1 MAFAR
6 RRYESATIDRG
17 TELVIEGFPRSA
29 STFATVCF
37 QMAQPRPISV
47 AHHLHAPA
55 QIVEATRRGTPVLV
69 TVRHPRDAVVSCVIR
84 EPYVPLGWAL
94 DVYARFYRSLV
105 GRDGVLFARF
115 EQVTS
120 NFPAV
125 TGELNERFG
134 TQFSTGAHDDSMV
147 ERCFQL
153 IDLRARG
160 GARARYINRYM
171 SGLIDLPELET
182 ALQHVADEPADDVPE
197 HRVAR
202 PSSARAVDRE
212 SLFQQ
217 YERPELAK
225 RRSQAERAY
234 AHVLASCRSH

>member
-1 MAFAR
+1 
-6 RRYESATIDRG
+6 
-17 TELVIEGFPRSA
+17 
-29 STFATVCF
+29 
-37 QMAQPRPISV
+37 MAQPRPVRV

-55 QIVEATRRGTPVLV
+55 QIVEAARRGTPVL
-69 TVRHPRDAVVSCVIR
+69 TTIRHPRDAVVSCVIR

-94 DVYARFYRSLV
+94 DVYARFYRALAAHAASV
-105 GRDGVLFARF
+105 VFARF

-120 NFPAV
+120 DVPAV
-125 TGELNERFG
+125 IGELNNRFG
-134 TQFSTGAHDDSMV
+134 TRFDTGVHDDRSV
-147 ERCFQL
+147 EQCFQL

-182 ALQHVADEPADDVPE
+182 ALQHATDEPAEDVPE

-212 SLFQQ
+212 SLIRR
-217 YERPELAK
+217 YEQPELAK
-225 RRSQAERAY
+225 RRSRAERAY
-234 AHVLASCRSH
+234 ADAIAACGSD

>member
-1 MAFAR
+1 
-6 RRYESATIDRG
+6 
-17 TELVIEGFPRSA
+17 
-29 STFATVCF
+29 
-37 QMAQPRPISV
+37 MAQARPVRV

-55 QIVEATRRGTPVLV
+55 QIVEAARRGTPVLV

-94 DVYARFYRSLV
+94 DVYARFYRALAARAGDMV
-105 GRDGVLFARF
+105 FARF

-120 NFPAV
+120 DFPEV
-125 TGELNERFG
+125 VGRLNDRFG
-134 TQFSTGAHDDSMV
+134 TRFDAGVHDTSSV
-147 ERCFQL
+147 EDCFQL
-153 IDLRARG
+153 IELRARG

-171 SGLIDLPELET
+171 SGLIDLPGLDA
-182 ALQHVADEPADDVPE
+182 ALQRVADEPTAEVPE

-212 SLFQQ
+212 SLLRQ
-217 YERPELAK
+217 YEKPELAK

-234 AHVLASCRSH
+234 ADAIAGCRSD